1 MPFKMGDLNF
11 TGQASTLTTSSSGST
26 IGDVMV
32 GDKYIYVVHRSL
44 DTIGVYNK
52 NDDGTIGT
60 YVRNVNWYAND
71 NVISYICLSNSSVPY
86 SYAVYTEN
94 EQDYLIGW
102 SSSHNAL
109 FGWTISKTNQA
120 LSDRRMYSVCDRTNA
135 AYSRGG
141 WDGGQYIYFWNR
153 ANMGLYRWD
162 LREKTK
168 AMDLMCIIASNGLSL
183 DSSYTGSGLLVTNNK
198 AYWGSGSNESDGLLG
213 CFNANTGAVIQG
225 VMRQGNLGSFGVTPI
240 SGDAGCIQMNPTNRG
255 LAYYFTAGNVI
266 KTLFQ
271 STVVATNIN
280 IETIQHGL
288 DIPLSF
294 DLVQESGAL
303 SSSSASWRVEV
314 NGVIVKDYATLLPLP
329 VTNLSIVLPNSM
341 FKIGANVVTISSK
354 DNYGAVSQKIIE
366 VTITNN
372 QPVIVTS
379 VSKSTIHDEKTI
391 FEANVTDEVTDLMT
405 YRILVNDVVYS
416 DWTVSGYTS
425 PLVVRRAFRAD
436 ELRIGRNEI
445 SIEVK
450 DNFKTNTSSVIGTSV
465 VTKVNSAPTAT
476 AMLKGST
483 LTMTFDDADGDDI
496 RYRVLLNGEQI
507 LPESGFSIAFHSPLT
522 TTYTLPRKKVRTN
535 QPNAITVEVIDT
547 AGDTGTWTFN
557 GVLGY
562 SGLMFKDTKSEY
574 YTTDVGVLLK
584 YLDVGVLY
592 AREQSGIFEVG
603 MENTLGYPVKNVKL
617 SVIQGD
623 LDPITEKVEI
633 CNTNAPFIPQSEFI
647 YPEVFNTGDSFKF
660 YLRLS
665 LNNDAVGGGVFKI
678 KVTGDAL

>member
-32 GDKYIYVVHRSL
+32 GDKYIYVVHGSL
-44 DTIGVYNK
+44 SNVGIYNK
-52 NDDGTIGT
+52 DTGGTIGS
-60 YVRNVNWYAND
+60 YVLNVNWYSND
-71 NVISYICLSNSSVPY
+71 TYTTYICERNSSIPY

-94 EQDYLIGW
+94 GQDYLIGW
-102 SSSHNAL
+102 SKSHSAL
-109 FGWTISKTNQA
+109 FGWEINQTNQTISGRTQYNVA
-120 LSDRRMYSVCDRTNA
+120 DRSCT

-141 WDGGQYIYFWNR
+141 WDGGYYIYFWNR

-168 AMDLMCIIASNGLSL
+168 AMNLMCTIASNGLSL

-198 AYWGSGSNESDGLLG
+198 AYWGSGSNEADGLLG

-225 VMRQGNLGSFGVTPI
+225 VIRQGNLGSFGVTPI
-240 SGDAGCIQMNPTNRG
+240 SGEVGCIQINPTNRG
-255 LAYYFTAGNVI
+255 IAYYFAASNII
-266 KTLFQ
+266 KTLFL
-271 STVVATNIN
+271 STVTPTNIN
-280 IETIQHGL
+280 IETTQHGL

-294 DLVQESGAL
+294 DLVQGDGAI
-303 SSSSASWRVEV
+303 SSSTASWRVEV
-314 NGVIVKDYATLLPLP
+314 NGVLVKDYENLLPLP
-329 VTNLSIVLPNSM
+329 VTNLSVVLPNSM
-341 FKIGANVVTISSK
+341 FNIGANIVAIFCK
-354 DNYGAVSQKIIE
+354 DNYGAVSQKIID

-465 VTKVNSAPTAT
+465 VTKVNSAPIATAT
-476 AMLKGST
+476 LKGNT

-603 MENTLGYPVKNVKL
+603 VENTLGYPVKNVKL

-633 CNTNAPFIPQSEFI
+633 CNTNAPFIPQSEFT

>member
-1 MPFKMGDLNF
+1 MPFTMGDLNF

-32 GDKYIYVVHRSL
+32 GDKYIYVVHQSL
-44 DTIGVYNK
+44 YNVGVYNK
-52 NDDGTIGT
+52 DTGGTIGS
-60 YVRNVNWYAND
+60 YVRNVSWYSND
-71 NVISYICLSNSSVPY
+71 TYTTYICEPNSSVPY

-94 EQDYLIGW
+94 GQDYLIGW
-102 SSSHNAL
+102 SKSHSAL
-109 FGWTISKTNQA
+109 FGWEINQTNQTIS
-120 LSDRRMYSVCDRTNA
+120 RRTQYDVADRTCA
-135 AYSRGG
+135 GYSRGG

-162 LREKTK
+162 LREKAK
-168 AMDLMCIIASNGLSL
+168 AMNLMCFIASNGLSL

-198 AYWGSGSNESDGLLG
+198 AYWGSGSNETDGLLG

-225 VMRQGNLGSFGVTPI
+225 VLRQGNLGSFGVAPI
-240 SGDAGCIQMNPTNRG
+240 NGDAGCIQINPTNRG
-255 LAYYFTAGNVI
+255 IAYYFVASNVI
-266 KTLFQ
+266 KTLFL
-271 STVVATNIN
+271 STAVPTNIN
-280 IETIQHGL
+280 IETTQHGL

-294 DLVQESGAL
+294 DLVQENGV

-314 NGVIVKDYATLLPLP
+314 NGVIAKDYETLLPLP
-329 VTNLSIVLPNSM
+329 VTNLSVVLPNSM
-341 FKIGANVVTISSK
+341 FKIGANIVTIFCK
-354 DNYGAVSQKIIE
+354 DNYEAVSRKMID

-379 VSKSTIHDEKTI
+379 VTKSTIHDENTI

-476 AMLKGST
+476 AILKGNT

-507 LPESGFSIAFHSPLT
+507 LPESGFSIAFHPPLT

-535 QPNAITVEVIDT
+535 QPNAVTVEVIDT
-547 AGDTGTWTFN
+547 AGDTGTWAFN

-562 SGLMFKDTKSEY
+562 SGLMFKDSKSEY

-603 MENTLGYPVKNVKL
+603 VENTLGYPVKNVKL

-633 CNTNAPFIPQSEFI
+633 CNTNAPFIPQSEFT

-665 LNNDAVGGGVFKI
+665 LNNDAVGGGIFKI